1 MKKISLRW
9 NLSPY
14 TTYKFNVSETT
25 TIGEVCNLV
34 IDHNNKWPGNPTFSV
49 VKIYG
54 DNNKFVPDN
63 STMLEMCI
71 DNDDCLIFA
80 AG

>member
-54 DNNKFVPDN
+54 KDTFLDDSKCIEEFNDNKNLLTFH
-63 STMLEMCI
+63 
-71 DNDDCLIFA
+71 FA